1 MTAAMVASGAH
12 KPQLGGSFRD
22 YATAADSNLVDIDIG
37 ASFGGYSVDTA
48 RSFYVGEPTEEIVA
62 QYEVVRAA
70 YDAAEA
76 VTRAGVPAEAVHAAC
91 ADVISAAGFNQSWK
105 VGHGVGLADGHEAP
119 LLQPGNATA
128 LEPDMVF
135 TIDPG
140 FFVARNL
147 PLHLE
152 ETVRV
157 TETGCERLTSYPL
170 DLVVI

>member
-1 MTAAMVASGAH
+1 
-12 KPQLGGSFRD
+12 
-22 YATAADSNLVDIDIG
+22 
-37 ASFGGYSVDTA
+37 
-48 RSFYVGEPTEEIVA
+48 
-62 QYEVVRAA
+62 
-70 YDAAEA
+70 
-76 VTRAGVPAEAVHAAC
+76 
-91 ADVISAAGFNQSWK
+91 
-105 VGHGVGLADGHEAP
+105 
-119 LLQPGNATA
+119 
-128 LEPDMVF
+128 MVF